1 MIHLAGVTMKLPS
14 GPDTTP
20 FLRDVTLSLPT
31 HLRCAVLGGLP
42 ASRTHFLRLICG
54 KERPEKGEILTQTR
68 FSIIG
73 NSGTYFHPGLT
84 GLENITFCA
93 RRYGID
99 AWSLTKMAVGFEKIE
114 ADWPALTNKLPV
126 KKRRAMEILVSA
138 LLPYDCYLLDDID
151 QVPPAV
157 LEPLFEIIGAR
168 RAGVIFTARTAK
180 HVRQFGDCGGV
191 IGSNTL
197 QMFSQVE
204 EALALHG

>member
-1 MIHLAGVTMKLPS
+1 
-14 GPDTTP
+14 
-20 FLRDVTLSLPT
+20 
-31 HLRCAVLGGLP
+31 VLGGLP

-151 QVPPAV
+151 QVPPAM